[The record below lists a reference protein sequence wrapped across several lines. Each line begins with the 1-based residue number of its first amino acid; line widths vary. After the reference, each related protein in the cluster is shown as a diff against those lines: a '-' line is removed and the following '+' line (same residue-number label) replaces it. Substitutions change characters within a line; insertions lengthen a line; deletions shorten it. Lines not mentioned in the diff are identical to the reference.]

1 MNMHK
6 YIEDNCYFYS
16 SLTGQILAF
25 EWLMTWM
32 SWIVIR
38 LLNYDQADNTVKQQS

>member
-6 YIEDNCYFYS
+6 YIADKCYSFS
-16 SLTGQILAF
+16 RLTGQILAF

-32 SWIVIR
+32 SWIIIQ
-38 LLNYDQADNTVKQQS
+38 LLNYEQSDNIVKQQS